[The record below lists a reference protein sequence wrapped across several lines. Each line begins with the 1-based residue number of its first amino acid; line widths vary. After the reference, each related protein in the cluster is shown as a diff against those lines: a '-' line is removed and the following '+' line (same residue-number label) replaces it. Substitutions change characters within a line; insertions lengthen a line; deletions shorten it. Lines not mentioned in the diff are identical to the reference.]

1 MFAKNVRAT
10 AVLVYQKEVDCR
22 DPDQK
27 HHPTKRQARPKKSH
41 DTARLINL
49 TTPPLAN
56 MPGTPIYPYP
66 TYPSDAAEMSRAMD
80 NFFDFGPTGLIDF
93 EELVCR
99 SSISSTLVIML
110 T

>member
-1 MFAKNVRAT
+1 M
-10 AVLVYQKEVDCR
+10 
-22 DPDQK
+22 
-27 HHPTKRQARPKKSH
+27 SG
-41 DTARLINL
+41 I
-49 TTPPLAN
+49 
-56 MPGTPIYPYP
+56 PIYPYP